1 MASLQVDKAIDHVV
15 MVWRTKI
22 LQPEDDPAFSRS
34 PIWDEASRI
43 YHPRDL
49 YNIQKSPPRR
59 ASTDT
64 SPSIS
69 MDDRR
74 ELEDYS
80 SFRSIPCPECLC

>member
-1 MASLQVDKAIDHVV
+1 MASLQVSKAIDHVV

-34 PIWDEASRI
+34 PIWDEASGI

-49 YNIQKSPPRR
+49 GGMQINPRR
-59 ASTDT
+59 ASIDT
-64 SPSIS
+64 SPPIL

-74 ELEDYS
+74 GLEEYS
-80 SFRSIPCPECLC
+80 

>member
-34 PIWDEASRI
+34 PIWDEASGI

-49 YNIQKSPPRR
+49 DSMQINPQRR
-59 ASTDT
+59 ASIDT
-64 SPSIS
+64 SPPIA
-69 MDDRR
+69 MDERR
-74 ELEDYS
+74 GLEEYS
-80 SFRSIPCPECLC
+80 